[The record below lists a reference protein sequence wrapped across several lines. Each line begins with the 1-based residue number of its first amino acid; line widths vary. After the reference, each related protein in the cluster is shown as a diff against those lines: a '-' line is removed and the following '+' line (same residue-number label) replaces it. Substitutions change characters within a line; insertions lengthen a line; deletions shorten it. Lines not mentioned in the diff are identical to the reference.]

1 NAAPSTVIIRTHE
14 LSSIEAILSP
24 TEVAQLF
31 KDVAQILKSVVKDL
45 GVIAALEAGTFSLLL
60 YEGKKV
66 KETIA
71 KCRSELG
78 NVFTINDIPVFVNIF
93 YGIAEVHK
101 KEDSIIALLHR

>member
-1 NAAPSTVIIRTHE
+1 LQDLENRLITDSVTQLLNSRGLMEEWHQNFITRLNAAPSIVIIRIHE

-66 KETIA
+66 KE
-71 KCRSELG
+71 
-78 NVFTINDIPVFVNIF
+78 
-93 YGIAEVHK
+93 
-101 KEDSIIALLHR
+101 